1 MDEGEGPLRSSTPT
15 LRYSIDARALDF
27 MGTEQKIIY
36 LVGERTGQ
44 TISKVA
50 EAVLSQFVNDNI
62 QVRLFTLVEET
73 ALILSILSRA
83 QQEKALVAYT
93 IVDPPNREFLERE
106 AARRELETVD
116 VMGNFIVKLALFLD
130 QRPLG
135 IPGKQHQI
143 DANYYRRIEAIEFSV
158 KHDDGRSPH
167 TLHRADIVLVGL
179 SRTGKTPLS
188 AYMAQM
194 GWKVANIPLFP
205 DIALPEETLAIDQ
218 VKIYALAI
226 EADALVRV
234 RQERLQYLGLPDDAK
249 YADRGKIV
257 QEIEWCQAF
266 YRQHSH
272 WPVVDV
278 SGRAIEEVAARIM
291 QLHSVRLQARQD
303 RTSQRQGQRGS

>member
-1 MDEGEGPLRSSTPT
+1 MDWT
-15 LRYSIDARALDF
+15 DF
-27 MGTEQKIIY
+27 MSVEQKIIY

-50 EAVLSQFVNDNI
+50 DAVLSQFETDTI
-62 QVRLFTLVEET
+62 QVRLFTMVEDT
-73 ALILSILSRA
+73 ALMLSILSRA

-93 IVDPPNREFLERE
+93 IVDPQNREFLERE

-116 VMGNFIVKLALFLD
+116 VMGNFIVKLALFLE

-143 DANYYRRIEAIEFSV
+143 DANYYRRIDAIEFAV

-194 GWKVANIPLFP
+194 GWKVGNIPLFP
-205 DIALPEETLAIDQ
+205 DIPPPAETFALDQ

-234 RQERLQYLGLPDDAK
+234 RQERLKYLGLPDDAK
-249 YADRGKIV
+249 YADPSKIV
-257 QEIEWCQAF
+257 QEIAWCQGF

-272 WPVVDV
+272 WPVIDV
-278 SGRAIEEVAARIM
+278 SGRAIEEVAARVM
-291 QLHSVRLQARQD
+291 QLHSARLQARQD
-303 RTSQRQGQRGS
+303 RPSSRQAQ

>member
-1 MDEGEGPLRSSTPT
+1 MTG
-15 LRYSIDARALDF
+15 
-27 MGTEQKIIY
+27 EQKIIY

-50 EAVLSQFVNDNI
+50 DAVLSQFETGTI
-62 QVRLFTLVEET
+62 QVRRFTMVEDT
-73 ALILSILSRA
+73 DLILSILSRA

-93 IVDPPNREFLERE
+93 IVAPHNREVLERE
-106 AARRELETVD
+106 AAKRELETVD
-116 VMGNFIVKLALFLD
+116 VMGNFIVKLAIFLE

-143 DANYYRRIEAIEFSV
+143 DANYYRRIEAIEFAV

-205 DIALPEETLAIDQ
+205 DVPPPAEAFAIDQ
-218 VKIYALAI
+218 VKLYALAI
-226 EADALVRV
+226 EANSLVRV
-234 RQERLQYLGLPDDAK
+234 RQERLKYLGLPDDAK
-249 YADRGKIV
+249 YADPSKIG
-257 QEIEWCQAF
+257 QEITWCQAF

-272 WPVVDV
+272 WPVIDV

-291 QLHSVRLQARQD
+291 QLHSARLQAPQD
-303 RTSQRQGQRGS
+303 RLSPRQAHRGS

>member
-1 MDEGEGPLRSSTPT
+1 MTG
-15 LRYSIDARALDF
+15 
-27 MGTEQKIIY
+27 EQKIIY

-50 EAVLSQFVNDNI
+50 DAVLSQFETGTI
-62 QVRLFTLVEET
+62 QVRRFTMVEDT
-73 ALILSILSRA
+73 DLILSILSRA

-93 IVDPPNREFLERE
+93 IVAPHNREFLERE
-106 AARRELETVD
+106 AAKRELETVD
-116 VMGNFIVKLALFLD
+116 VMGNFIVKLALFLE

-143 DANYYRRIEAIEFSV
+143 DANYYRRIEAIEFAV

-205 DIALPEETLAIDQ
+205 DVPPPAEAIAIDQ

-234 RQERLQYLGLPDDAK
+234 RQERLKYLGLPDDAK
-249 YADRGKIV
+249 YADPSKIV
-257 QEIEWCQAF
+257 QEIAWCQAF

-272 WPVVDV
+272 WPVIDV

-291 QLHSVRLQARQD
+291 QLHSARLQAPQD
-303 RTSQRQGQRGS
+303 RLSPRQAHRGS

>member
-1 MDEGEGPLRSSTPT
+1 MKP
-15 LRYSIDARALDF
+15 
-27 MGTEQKIIY
+27 EQKIIY

-50 EAVLSQFVNDNI
+50 EAVLSQFITDNI
-62 QVRLFTLVEET
+62 QVRVFTMVEDT
-73 ALILSILSRA
+73 TLILSILSRA

-93 IVDPPNREFLERE
+93 IVAPHNREFLERE
-106 AARRELETVD
+106 AAKRELETVD
-116 VMGNFIVKLALFLD
+116 VMGNFIVKLSLFLE

-143 DANYYRRIEAIEFSV
+143 DANYYRRIEAVEFAV

-205 DIALPEETLAIDQ
+205 DISPPEETFAIDQ
-218 VKIYALAI
+218 VKVYGLAI
-226 EADALVRV
+226 EPDALVRV
-234 RQERLQYLGLPDDAK
+234 RQERLKYLGLPDDAK
-249 YADRGKIV
+249 YADRSKIL
-257 QEIEWCQAF
+257 QEIEWCQTF
-266 YRQHSH
+266 YRKHPH
-272 WPVVDV
+272 WPLIDV
-278 SGRAIEEVAARIM
+278 SGRAIEEVAARIT
-291 QLHSVRLQARQD
+291 QLHSARLQARQD
-303 RTSQRQGQRGS
+303 RDSHRQAQRRVSRE